1 MVNVLSITV
10 KVLGSW
16 GPKTL
21 CTSLDVWQHAVIE
34 TGLPRLSSA
43 TQVVKFSKAA
53 SVQISSEFYLLGMAM
68 IEVFFFLLDNTSCA
82 TLILLLGQGWIVHL
96 PDDLSKKFIHHWF
109 TFCWCFHERTAPF
122 LSQSSAFWRH
132 NLSFW
137 FQIHFVSY

>member
-10 KVLGSW
+10 KVHGSG

-53 SVQISSEFYLLGMAM
+53 SVQISSEF
-68 IEVFFFLLDNTSCA
+68 
-82 TLILLLGQGWIVHL
+82 
-96 PDDLSKKFIHHWF
+96 LSARYGH
-109 TFCWCFHERTAPF
+109 
-122 LSQSSAFWRH
+122 
-132 NLSFW
+132 
-137 FQIHFVSY
+137 V

>member
-10 KVLGSW
+10 KVRGSW

-53 SVQISSEFYLLGMAM
+53 SVQISSEFVICSVWPWLR
-68 IEVFFFLLDNTSCA
+68 FSFLLDNTSCT

-109 TFCWCFHERTAPF
+109 TFCWRFHERTAPF
-122 LSQSSAFWRH
+122 LSQSSAFGRH
-132 NLSFW
+132 NLSLW
-137 FQIHFVSY
+137 FQIHFVSH